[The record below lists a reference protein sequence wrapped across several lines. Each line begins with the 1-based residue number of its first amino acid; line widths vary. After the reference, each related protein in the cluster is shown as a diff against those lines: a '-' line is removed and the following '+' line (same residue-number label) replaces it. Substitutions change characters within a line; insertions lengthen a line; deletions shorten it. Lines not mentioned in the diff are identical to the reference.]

1 MSAAADEPLLPEPQ
15 PAADT
20 WERQIEELYE
30 AFHPAVL
37 RKATLASA
45 GCTADAW
52 DATQHAFIKAWEHMH
67 DHQLNEIVNWKGW
80 LIKTAV
86 RHVLFARRH
95 DTRHIPLDDTEPAD
109 NRILL
114 EDHVVLKEAYQGM
127 LEAVGQLSERQQ
139 QALVLVHIAG
149 CSTTEAA
156 ADMAVSE
163 STVRNLIHQ
172 ARARLLAANG
182 EENDD

>member
-1 MSAAADEPLLPEPQ
+1 MSAAADEPLPVPP
-15 PAADT
+15 PAEAV
-20 WERQIEELYE
+20 WEKQIEDLYE
-30 AFHPAVL
+30 AFHPVVL
-37 RKATLASA
+37 RKATLAAA

-67 DHQLNEIVNWKGW
+67 NLQLNEVVNWKGW

-95 DTRHIPLDDTEPAD
+95 HSRLASLDDSEPAD
-109 NRILL
+109 SRILL
-114 EDHVVLKEAYQGM
+114 EDHVVLKETYQGM
-127 LEAVGQLSERQQ
+127 MEAVGQLSPRQR

-149 CSTTEAA
+149 CPTAEAA
-156 ADMAVSE
+156 ADMGVSA

-172 ARARLLAANG
+172 ARTRLLAATG
-182 EENDD
+182 EASDD